1 MDPMTTNSKN
11 KGFLSIIGPGILV
24 AATGVGAGDLATAS
38 FSGSQLGTA
47 ILWAVL
53 LGGLFKYFL
62 TEGLARWQLVTGCTL
77 LEGLALHFGKAFAL
91 VFLPYLFL
99 WSFFVGTALMSAS
112 GVTLHAI
119 FPVFE
124 EAATGKLVFGIA
136 ASLIGLILVRLGG
149 FSLFERMMSIC
160 IGVMFITVMVTAA
173 LLWPGTSEIL
183 QGIFVPSIP
192 EADAS
197 GIAWTIALI
206 GGVGGTVTIL
216 CYGYWIRE
224 QGRTQTEDI
233 KICRID
239 LATGYAMT
247 ILFGFG
253 MVIIGSSVELEGRGA
268 GLLVTL
274 SQQLNEQLGP
284 MGRWLFLI
292 GAFGAVFSSLLGVWQ
307 AVPYLFADVWR
318 LSIKQQSGDTIA
330 KAPVLTKSTPYRL
343 YQLGLATIPMLGL
356 WLSFKEIQKV
366 YAIIGATF
374 IPLLAVVLLILNG
387 RRKWLGDYRNQ
398 SASVL
403 VLSFALIFFTWMA
416 WRKWS

>member
-1 MDPMTTNSKN
+1 MTTNSNN
-11 KGFLSIIGPGILV
+11 KGFFFIIGPGILV

-91 VFLPYLFL
+91 IFLPYLFL

-119 FPVFE
+119 FPVFD
-124 EAATGKLVFGIA
+124 EAATGKVVFGVA
-136 ASLIGLILVRLGG
+136 ASIIGLILVRIGG
-149 FSLFERMMSIC
+149 FSLFQRMMSIC
-160 IGVMFITVMVTAA
+160 IGVMFVTVMVTAA

-183 QGIFVPSIP
+183 QGIFIPSIP
-192 EADAS
+192 QADAS

-224 QGRTQTEDI
+224 QGRTQAEDI

-239 LATGYAMT
+239 LGVAYAMT

-268 GLLVTL
+268 ELLVIL
-274 SQQLNEQLGP
+274 SQQLDEQLGP
-284 MGRWLFLI
+284 LGRWLFLI
-292 GAFGAVFSSLLGVWQ
+292 GALGAIFSSLLGVWQ

-318 LSIKQQSGDTIA
+318 LSIKQYTSNTIA
-330 KAPVLTKSTPYRL
+330 KAPDLTKSTPYRL
-343 YQLGLATIPMLGL
+343 YQLALATIPMLGL
-356 WLSFKEIQKV
+356 WMSFKEIQKV
-366 YAIIGATF
+366 STIIGATF

-387 RRKWLGDYRNQ
+387 RRKWLGDYRNHFV
-398 SASVL
+398 SVIA
-403 VLSFALIFFTWMA
+403 LSSALIFFAWMA
-416 WRKWS
+416 WRQWSG

>member
-1 MDPMTTNSKN
+1 MTTQSKN
-11 KGFLSIIGPGILV
+11 KGFLSIIGPGILI

-62 TEGLARWQLVTGCTL
+62 TEGLARWQLVTGHTL
-77 LEGLALHFGKAFAL
+77 LEGLALHFGKAFTL
-91 VFLPYLFL
+91 IFLPYLFL
-99 WSFFVGTALMSAS
+99 WSFFVGTALMSAC

-124 EAATGKLVFGIA
+124 EAPTGKIMFGIA
-136 ASLIGLILVRLGG
+136 ASLIGLVLVRLGG
-149 FSLFERMMSIC
+149 FSLFERMMGLC
-160 IGVMFITVMVTAA
+160 IGVMFTTVMVTAA
-173 LLWPGTSEIL
+173 LLWPGTTEVL

-192 EADAS
+192 QADAS

-224 QGRTQTEDI
+224 QGRTQAADI
-233 KICRID
+233 KTCRID
-239 LATGYAMT
+239 LATGYTMT

-253 MVIIGSSVELEGRGA
+253 MVIIGSSVELDGRGA

-274 SQQLNEQLGP
+274 SQQLNDQLGP
-284 MGRWLFLI
+284 LGRWLFLI

-318 LSIKQQSGDTIA
+318 LSTKQPLGDAIA
-330 KAPVLTKSTPYRL
+330 KTTALTKSTPYRF
-343 YQLGLATIPMLGL
+343 YQLGLAIIPMLGL

-366 YAIIGATF
+366 YAIIGASF
-374 IPLLAVVLLILNG
+374 IPLLAVVLLVLNG

-398 SASVL
+398 SVSMVM
-403 VLSFALIFFTWMA
+403 LSSALIFFAWMA

>member
-1 MDPMTTNSKN
+1 MTAHAKN
-11 KGFLSIIGPGILV
+11 KGFLSTLGPGMLI

-38 FSGSQLGTA
+38 FSGSQLGVA
-47 ILWAVL
+47 VLWAVL

-62 TEGLARWQLVTGCTL
+62 TEGLARWQLVTGHTL
-77 LEGLALHFGKAFAL
+77 LEGLVLHFGRAFAL
-91 VFLPYLFL
+91 IFLPYLLL

-119 FPVFE
+119 FPIFE
-124 EAATGKLVFGIA
+124 EASTGKIVFGIA
-136 ASLIGLILVRLGG
+136 ASLIGLLMVRLGG
-149 FSLFERMMSIC
+149 FALFERMMSIC
-160 IGVMFITVMVTAA
+160 IGVMFFTVMVTAA
-173 LLWPGTSEIL
+173 LLWPGSAEIL

-192 EADAS
+192 QAEAS
-197 GIAWTIALI
+197 GITWTIALI
-206 GGVGGTVTIL
+206 GGVGGTLTIL

-224 QGRTQTEDI
+224 QGRTQAEDI

-253 MVIIGSSVELEGRGA
+253 MVIIGSSVELDGRGA

-274 SQQLNEQLGP
+274 SQQLGDQLGP
-284 MGRWLFLI
+284 VGQWLFLI
-292 GAFGAVFSSLLGVWQ
+292 GALGAVFSSLLGVWQ

-318 LSIKQQSGDTIA
+318 LSIKQQAGDTIA
-330 KAPVLTKSTPYRL
+330 KAPVLTTSAAYRF

-356 WLSFKEIQKV
+356 WASFKEIQKV
-366 YAIIGATF
+366 YAIVGATF

-387 RRKWLGDYRNQ
+387 RRKWLGDDRNQ
-398 SASVL
+398 AASVL
-403 VLSFALIFFTWMA
+403 ILSSALIFFAWMA
-416 WRKWS
+416 WLQWLK

>member
-1 MDPMTTNSKN
+1 MTTIPKN
-11 KGFLSIIGPGILV
+11 KGFLSIIGPGILI

-38 FSGSQLGTA
+38 FSGSQLGVA

-62 TEGLARWQLVTGCTL
+62 TEGLARWQLVTGSTL
-77 LEGLALHFGKAFAL
+77 LEGLAHHFGKAFAL
-91 VFLPYLFL
+91 IFLPYLLL

-124 EAATGKLVFGIA
+124 EAATGKIVFGIA
-136 ASLIGLILVRLGG
+136 ASLIGLILVRVGG
-149 FSLFERMMSIC
+149 FALFERMMSIC
-160 IGVMFITVMVTAA
+160 IGVMFTTVMVTAA

-183 QGIFVPSIP
+183 QGIFMPSIP
-192 EADAS
+192 QADAS

-224 QGRTQTEDI
+224 QGRTQPEDI

-239 LATGYAMT
+239 LATGYTMT

-274 SQQLNEQLGP
+274 SQQLGDQLGP

-292 GAFGAVFSSLLGVWQ
+292 GAFGAIFSSLLGVWQ
-307 AVPYLFADVWR
+307 AVPYLFSDVWR
-318 LSIKQQSGDTIA
+318 LSIKRLSGDAIEEVPTLA
-330 KAPVLTKSTPYRL
+330 KTTSYRL

-356 WLSFKEIQKV
+356 WLSFKEVQKV

>member
-1 MDPMTTNSKN
+1 
-11 KGFLSIIGPGILV
+11 
-24 AATGVGAGDLATAS
+24 
-38 FSGSQLGTA
+38 
-47 ILWAVL
+47 
-53 LGGLFKYFL
+53 
-62 TEGLARWQLVTGCTL
+62 
-77 LEGLALHFGKAFAL
+77 
-91 VFLPYLFL
+91 
-99 WSFFVGTALMSAS
+99 
-112 GVTLHAI
+112 
-119 FPVFE
+119 
-124 EAATGKLVFGIA
+124 
-136 ASLIGLILVRLGG
+136 
-149 FSLFERMMSIC
+149 MSIC

-173 LLWPGTSEIL
+173 LLWPGSSEIL

-192 EADAS
+192 QADAS

-224 QGRTQTEDI
+224 QGRTQAEDI

-253 MVIIGSSVELEGRGA
+253 MVIIGSSVELDGRGA

-274 SQQLNEQLGP
+274 SQQLNEQLVP

-292 GAFGAVFSSLLGVWQ
+292 GAFGAIFSSLLGVWQ

-318 LSIKQQSGDTIA
+318 LSIKQQTGDTIA
-330 KAPVLTKSTPYRL
+330 KTTVLTKSTSYRL

-356 WLSFKEIQKV
+356 WLSFKEVQKV

-374 IPLLAVVLLILNG
+374 IPLLAVVLLVLNG

-398 SASVL
+398 SASVFM
-403 VLSFALIFFTWMA
+403 LSSALIFFAWMG
-416 WRKWS
+416 WRQWS